1 MSALNIE
8 SSIARAEQRLR
19 RSARKTRA
27 DRGQTRLPPEVE
39 AKLRELL
46 LDNDKPSMVSL
57 TRELGE
63 FCLGRRARPIA
74 RASLYNA
81 IERVPVPALPRASL
95 PDAVLQSLYNLAEL
109 AGSDEGAADIPGD
122 QIAFY
127 AFNYGS
133 TAAVSFASGL
143 PWLCLHRAARRP
155 GWRPKSRALLS
166 AVMKYRGI

>member
-1 MSALNIE
+1 MSAFNLE
-8 SSIARAEQRLR
+8 ASIARAEQRLNP
-19 RSARKTRA
+19 SARKTRS
-27 DRGQTRLPPEVE
+27 DRGQTRLPSAVE

-46 LDNDKPSMVSL
+46 LDRDKPSMVSL
-57 TRELGE
+57 TRELRE
-63 FCLGRRARPIA
+63 FCLSRGMRPVA

-81 IERVPVPALPRASL
+81 IERVPVSAWPRSSL
-95 PDAVLQSLYNLAEL
+95 PDAVLQSLYNLAEPEGPS
-109 AGSDEGAADIPGD
+109 GSADIPGD

-143 PWLCLHRAARRP
+143 AWLCLHRAARRP